1 METYRHALYRYST
14 GNGFNVN
21 VNLPKDADD
30 VASYKMEPLY
40 TRLSRPEFTVDLK
53 READRV
59 SMQVE
64 AGMQQVKVLGYD
76 SKLGKGLRKL
86 KVQLEVIK
94 HLMTTYPIRYIKKE
108 DLEKIYELYT
118 KNAPGMDALIQ
129 KVVDQNK
136 GATGIQ
142 DFVGTAMRVRKGYP
156 LFDKFG
162 KKLSS
167 VDKKK
172 FEGEKATELSGFA
185 DTASKANLIKGIAIL
200 LVVVAILKTFCKKS
214 LTV

>member
-1 METYRHALYRYST
+1 MEPYRHALYRYST
-14 GNGFNVN
+14 GQGFNVN
-21 VNLPKDADD
+21 VNVPKDADR

-40 TRLSRPEFTVDLK
+40 TKLMRPEFSVDLK

-64 AGMQQVKVLGYD
+64 SGMQQIKVLGYD
-76 SKLGKGLRKL
+76 SKLGKGLKKL

-108 DLEKIYELYT
+108 DLEKIYSQYA
-118 KNAPGMDALIQ
+118 KNAPGMDAIIK
-129 KVVDQNK
+129 KVVAQNK

-142 DFVGTAMRVRKGYP
+142 DFVGTAMKVRKGYP

-162 KKLSS
+162 RKLSKS
-167 VDKKK
+167 DKTK
-172 FEGEKATELSGFA
+172 FEGEKGLSGFA
-185 DTASKANLIKGIAIL
+185 EAASGHNIIKIIAIL
-200 LVVVAILKTFCKKS
+200 LVVGALWKTVS
-214 LTV
+214 PSA

>member
-1 METYRHALYRYST
+1 MESYRHALYRYST
-14 GNGFNVN
+14 GDGFNVN
-21 VNLPKDADD
+21 VNVPKDADD
-30 VASYKMEPLY
+30 VASYKAEPLY
-40 TRLSRPEFTVDLK
+40 TRGARPEFSVDLK

-76 SKLGKGLRKL
+76 SRLGKNLRNL
-86 KVQLEVIK
+86 KVRLEVVK

-108 DLEKIYELYT
+108 DLEKIYEQYA
-118 KNAPGMDALIQ
+118 KNAPGMDAVIQ
-129 KVVDQNK
+129 KVVEQNR

-162 KKLSS
+162 RKLSTP
-167 VDKKK
+167 DKSK
-172 FEGEKATELSGFA
+172 FESGKKSMGLSGFA
-185 DTASKANLIKGIAIL
+185 EAASGNNIIKIVAIL
-200 LVVVAILKTFCKKS
+200 LVVVAILKSCK
-214 LTV
+214 